1 MPHTEIISIRRDRL
15 MLSIAAIDALAAVLA
30 LITR

>member
-1 MPHTEIISIRRDRL
+1 MPQPEISIRRDRL
-15 MLSIAAIDALAAVLA
+15 MLSIAAIDALAALLA